1 MSRLIIYTGISKT
14 LFDSGIKENI
24 QKLYSISKNISD
36 NKFTFDQ
43 IKNLPVPVQRYFKY
57 SLKEGQHYISYVKLK
72 HEGQFR
78 QNENQK
84 WMPIKGEE
92 YFSIEKPGLV
102 WVGKIQ
108 LLPFIWITGLDEYV
122 EGKGNFQI
130 KLMSFV
136 TIVDAPKG
144 RELDSGE
151 LMRWLGEAPLFPT
164 ALLPSDYLHWQE
176 IDLNSARAVVKFA
189 GLTVSLIFY
198 FNEKGEITRME
209 GNRFRS
215 INNLYVNQKWFGQYS
230 DYTAIENTM
239 VPMALEVAWNTQAG
253 NFSYAKFIM
262 TEIRYD
268 CPVNSCE
275 GD

>member
-1 MSRLIIYTGISKT
+1 MIHTRTSIM
-14 LFDSGIKENI
+14 LFKSHIKENI
-24 QKLYSISKNISD
+24 EKLASISKNISY
-36 NKFTFDQ
+36 NKFTFEQ
-43 IKNLPVPVQRYFKY
+43 IKDLPIPVQRYFKY
-57 SLKEGQHYISYVKLK
+57 SLEEGQHYISYVKLK

-92 YFSIEKPGLV
+92 FFSIEKPGLV

-108 LLPFIWITGLDEYV
+108 LLPFIWITGLDEYI
-122 EGKGNFQI
+122 EGKGKFQI

-164 ALLPSDYLHWQE
+164 ALLPSNYLQWQE
-176 IDLNSARAVVKFA
+176 IDLNSARAVVNFA
-189 GLTVSLIFY
+189 GLTVSLIFH

-215 INNLYVNQKWFGQYS
+215 MNNSYVNERWIGHYS
-230 DYTAIENTM
+230 DYTAIENIV

-253 NFSYAKFIM
+253 NFSYAKFIV
-262 TEIRYD
+262 TEISYD
-268 CPVNSCE
+268 YPVKNCE
-275 GD
+275 FD